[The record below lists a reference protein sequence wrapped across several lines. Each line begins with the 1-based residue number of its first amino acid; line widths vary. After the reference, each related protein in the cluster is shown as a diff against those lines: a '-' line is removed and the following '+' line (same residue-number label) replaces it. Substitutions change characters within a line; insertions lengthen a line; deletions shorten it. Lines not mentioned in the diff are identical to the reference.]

1 MPSGGRNGKKS
12 SLWSKEQAK
21 EQEDEI
27 SKKLNYEVIT
37 EVVVDPGNTPSLSSS
52 NPRQGEETY
61 SKEET
66 KILSIGTRFRCLKCD
81 FVAESLR
88 QFECHLKIH
97 CVSYPLRV
105 REPEVNPNNAVAR
118 ISTFNLD
125 QLHLP
130 GRAPSSDDVLQ
141 DHSYSKPH
149 QPGNV

>member
-21 EQEDEI
+21 EDDHEI

-37 EVVVDPGNTPSLSSS
+37 EVVVDPRNTPSS
-52 NPRQGEETY
+52 PRQGEETY

-81 FVAESLR
+81 FVAEGLR

-97 CVSYPLRV
+97 YVSYPLRV